1 VSNDRPRV
9 PDENELLAAGKL
21 SPNLAEG
28 TKRVE
33 LHVVDARM
41 RKIGE
46 PAEVAAEKA
55 LLAAFLWSAS
65 NAPDVLRASA
75 VQDILPDR
83 KPFYETAHG
92 EIYEAM
98 LACLAK
104 IEETGHTP
112 VEHDPVQVASH
123 AAKLGY
129 SSDRTGIGALE
140 KLQSSASTVSEVQA
154 RAYAESIKSAWTKR
168 EAIRGLRRVVES
180 ALDPRISD
188 IEIYRLAEKASAD
201 IMERSSAIASTISLK
216 QSAEQFFTDLMAPT
230 GAAVPTGLN
239 NIDEMINGGLR
250 APETSIL
257 AARTNVGK
265 STIAVQIAEHMVAS
279 DPKVGALY
287 VTMEMPHKSFTTKL
301 LAARTPGVSVAAI
314 RRKVLNTDQWRDLTA
329 SVKSVKDLELWF
341 TVSLEQTLVSVLSA
355 ATDRARILDRAGK
368 KLTLVVI
375 DHIGLVKPSAEL
387 LKKGTREQ
395 QVAETSR
402 GLRVIATK
410 LGCHVMALAQI
421 HRDAERQKN
430 ADAMPK
436 LHHLRESG
444 SLEQDAD
451 QIFIMHRPRDPMS
464 GIFIKGKPTAF
475 ALAKG
480 RLDETSITLLEFERG
495 RYIDTLKDY
504 DDEYK
509 DGDE

>member
-1 VSNDRPRV
+1 
-9 PDENELLAAGKL
+9 
-21 SPNLAEG
+21 
-28 TKRVE
+28 
-33 LHVVDARM
+33 
-41 RKIGE
+41 
-46 PAEVAAEKA
+46 
-55 LLAAFLWSAS
+55 
-65 NAPDVLRASA
+65 
-75 VQDILPDR
+75 
-83 KPFYETAHG
+83 
-92 EIYEAM
+92 
-98 LACLAK
+98 
-104 IEETGHTP
+104 
-112 VEHDPVQVASH
+112 
-123 AAKLGY
+123 
-129 SSDRTGIGALE
+129 
-140 KLQSSASTVSEVQA
+140 
-154 RAYAESIKSAWTKR
+154 
-168 EAIRGLRRVVES
+168 
-180 ALDPRISD
+180 
-188 IEIYRLAEKASAD
+188 
-201 IMERSSAIASTISLK
+201 
-216 QSAEQFFTDLMAPT
+216 
-230 GAAVPTGLN
+230 
-239 NIDEMINGGLR
+239 
-250 APETSIL
+250 
-257 AARTNVGK
+257 
-265 STIAVQIAEHMVAS
+265 
-279 DPKVGALY
+279 
-287 VTMEMPHKSFTTKL
+287 MEMPHKSFTTKL